1 MSKQVITRGSILL
14 LGIVTLGSWAAPAW
28 SQSCP
33 SEYSACDNGG
43 CCPSSGQ
50 CCPTLAE
57 GCCTS
62 YAPYCCGDGTC
73 ATSPGQC
80 ASPSAPACSGYSIPC
95 GAGCAPAG
103 SDCCDDQGY
112 YCDPESRCDSLRTCI
127 IGVDIVPA
135 SLVVPTATPSAPPER
150 PRIISPLDDPEDAA
164 ERSCS
169 ITRVRGS
176 GAPRPVAWGALF
188 LLGLARLRRRW
199 PPAAA

>member
-1 MSKQVITRGSILL
+1 MRKQLMTRAGLLFLGS
-14 LGIVTLGSWAAPAW
+14 VTLGSWAEPAW

-73 ATSPGQC
+73 ATSPGEC
-80 ASPSAPACSGYSIPC
+80 ATADAPACSGYSIPC

-112 YCDPESRCDSLRTCI
+112 YCDPESRCDSQRTCAFGENI
-127 IGVDIVPA
+127 LAA
-135 SLVVPTATPSAPPER
+135 SLVIPTSTPSSAPDR
-150 PRIISPLDDPEDAA
+150 QRIISPLNDPEDAA

-169 ITRVRGS
+169 ITRGVRGS
-176 GAPRPVAWGALF
+176 GSGQPVLWGALSWVAAA
-188 LLGLARLRRRW
+188 GLRRRR
-199 PPAAA
+199 PAAP